1 MQIELSV
8 NKHPSGRHT
17 LTERTQM
24 DIAKKDCRGD
34 LFGNMDAGS
43 FYKAV
48 ATKLHMLHQ
57 AGHDVTYKDVA

>member
-1 MQIELSV
+1 MQIEYKV

-24 DIAKKDCRGD
+24 DMTPKDCGGD

-48 ATKLHMLHQ
+48 AARLYEAHV
-57 AGHDVTYKDVA
+57 AGHEITYTDA